1 MITKI
6 YNPSPLETKLAK
18 IIFNLKDEINS
29 QIEDSTIESI
39 EVNGDQ
45 DNPDLLLKLQDS
57 DGDKHELV
65 IKIIQ
70 RPDSHL

>member
-1 MITKI
+1 MITKV

-18 IIFNLKDEINS
+18 IIFNMKDEIS
-29 QIEDSTIESI
+29 DQLAGHTVESI
-39 EVNGDQ
+39 EVNDDQ
-45 DNPDLLLKLQDS
+45 DNPDLLLKLQDE

-70 RPDSHL
+70 RPDSYL